1 MLLLFFLCL
10 NFEIDVILFLALL
23 VIFARAYLC
32 TLLRCTVLVLET
44 PVSDLKHASLSVLF
58 LIIVRLIF
66 DHVKGELLEM
76 LESSVSAVASS
87 IETVN
92 YALTVSAA
100 VFVFD
105 TPNIVIKFKQV
116 SVSCSFK

>member
-1 MLLLFFLCL
+1 MLLLFFLCW

-105 TPNIVIKFKQV
+105 TPHIVIKFKQV
-116 SVSCSFK
+116 SVCCSFK

>member
-1 MLLLFFLCL
+1 MLLLFFLCW

-32 TLLRCTVLVLET
+32 TLLRCTILVLET